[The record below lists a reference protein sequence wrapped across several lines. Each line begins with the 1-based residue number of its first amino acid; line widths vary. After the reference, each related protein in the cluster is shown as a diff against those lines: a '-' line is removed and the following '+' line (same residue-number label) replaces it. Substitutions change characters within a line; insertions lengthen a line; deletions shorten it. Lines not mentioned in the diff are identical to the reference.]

1 MNVLVVVN
9 RIGPLIGL
17 VLGEIEAF
25 GYTPIVLNVKERKL
39 YGATTPVPAWLNADG
54 DLPSAKWFEDM
65 LTEFGIGYVIG
76 IGVWPSLFA
85 AKNLD
90 RRTVVSVLQPGE
102 LDFSQRRNKAK
113 LVAFEQL
120 ADSAAGLVFLNEWE
134 MSKAVSLGSTAPH
147 FLWNLAD
154 SSCSTEMLDESSDVV
169 GVVVDTEENYASV
182 LDIEYAVSK
191 LGEALEAEGKKV
203 RVISSNSFFWY
214 KDFTM
219 GRSFRNVLRLR
230 GREFSSLFFVGG
242 DADSLVVA
250 ASHNG
255 GMGRCYAAERIEMR
269 LLARNQSFLSVCG
282 VDKLVHEYG
291 QPGDAGG
298 SSSMGSQSHGRS
310 LFAIIDQITEKDL
323 PRYWEDYGDFEEFS
337 LFFSVAAVEN
347 RSNGARP
354 QRIRNLYLEMADNW
368 LTLQIGMTTKFLER
382 RSKLVEDW
390 LNSGKRCVLIYGE
403 NSTNPVQNRDVIIQA
418 YRLVDL
424 ASSISRTPSL
434 WFVRDLHWLDSSMFP
449 EGPSADVLA
458 SGIFELTRLDDS
470 FGSFVAPSLESRRMF
485 ETLLES
491 NCEISFV
498 DDELPPG
505 VTQSACALARGPE
518 KGMTFVYSGGIG
530 SAYRMDAYLTAIASI
545 LLDESSS
552 SSSFGRVYFD
562 FVVRPQEQ
570 QELIGQ
576 LEVLGIAESPFIR
589 VLNGD
594 FNGYRP
600 LTEKACGVLLLESD
614 YGKGAFPYKSV
625 SYLERGFTI
634 LCFKDSPVNRLFGPV
649 GVTFATGYDS
659 GEVTA
664 TMARAAAED
673 THVSWQEIWQKHG
686 WAERLKKIQ
695 ALAVTAER
703 ELR

>member
-17 VLGEIEAF
+17 VLGEIEAS

-39 YGATTPVPAWLNADG
+39 YGATIPVPAWLNADG
-54 DLPSAKWFEDM
+54 DLPSAEWFKALLAE
-65 LTEFGIGYVIG
+65 LGIGYAIG

-102 LDFSQRRNKAK
+102 LDFSQRRNKPK
-113 LVAFEQL
+113 LLAFEQL
-120 ADSAAGLVFLNEWE
+120 ADSSAGLVFLNEWE
-134 MSKAVSLGSTAPH
+134 MSKAVSLGSSAPH

-154 SSCSTEMLDESSDVV
+154 TSSSTDMFDESSDVV
-169 GVVVDTEENYASV
+169 GVVVDTDEGIASV
-182 LDIEYAVSK
+182 LNIENAVSS
-191 LGEALEAEGKKV
+191 LGKALEAEGKKV

-230 GREFSSLFFVGG
+230 GREFSSLLFVGG
-242 DADSLVVA
+242 DADSLAVA

-255 GMGRCYAAERIEMR
+255 GVGRCYAAERIEMR
-269 LLARNQSFLSVCG
+269 LLARNQSSLSVYS
-282 VDKLVHEYG
+282 VDKLIHEYG
-291 QPGDAGG
+291 HTRDTEV
-298 SSSMGSQSHGRS
+298 SSSIGSQSHGRS
-310 LFAIIDQITEKDL
+310 LFSIIDQIMENDL
-323 PRYWEDYGDFEEFS
+323 PRYWEDYGDFDEFS

-354 QRIRNLYLEMADNW
+354 QRIRNFYLEMADNW
-368 LTLQIGMTTKFLER
+368 PTLQMGLTSKFLER
-382 RSKLVEDW
+382 RFKLVEDW
-390 LNSGKRCVLIYGE
+390 LKSGKRCVLIYGE
-403 NSTNPVQNRDVIIQA
+403 NSTNPVQNRDVVIQT

-424 ASSISRTPSL
+424 ASSVSQSPSL
-434 WFVRDLHWLDSSMFP
+434 WFVRDLHWLDSNMFP
-449 EGPSADVLA
+449 DGPSAGVLA
-458 SGIFELTRLDDS
+458 SGIFELTRLNNS
-470 FGSFVAPSLESRRMF
+470 FGSFVAPSLESKRMF

-491 NCEISFV
+491 SCEVSFV

-505 VTQSACALARGPE
+505 LTQSACALVRGPQE
-518 KGMTFVYSGGIG
+518 GMTFAYSGGIG
-530 SAYRMDAYLTAIASI
+530 SAYRMDAYLKAVASI
-545 LLDESSS
+545 LLNETSSS
-552 SSSFGRVYFD
+552 SGFGTVYFD

-570 QELIGQ
+570 QALINQ
-576 LEVLGIAESPFIR
+576 LEELGMAESPFIR

-625 SYLERGFTI
+625 SYLEKGFTI
-634 LCFKDSPVNRLFGPV
+634 LCFKDSPVNRLFGPL
-649 GVTFATGYDS
+649 GVTFATGYES
-659 GEVTA
+659 SEVAA
-664 TMARAAAED
+664 TMARVVEDD
-673 THVSWQEIWQKHG
+673 THISWQEIWQKHS

>member
-17 VLGEIEAF
+17 VLGEIEAS

-39 YGATTPVPAWLNADG
+39 YGATIPVPAWLNADG
-54 DLPSAKWFEDM
+54 DLPSAEWFKALLAE
-65 LTEFGIGYVIG
+65 LGIGYVIG

-102 LDFSQRRNKAK
+102 LDFSQRRNKPK
-113 LVAFEQL
+113 LLAFEQL
-120 ADSAAGLVFLNEWE
+120 ADSTAGLVFLNEWE
-134 MSKAVSLGSTAPH
+134 MSKAVSLGSSAPH

-154 SSCSTEMLDESSDVV
+154 TSSCTDMFDESSDVV
-169 GVVVDTEENYASV
+169 GVVVDTDESIASV
-182 LDIEYAVSK
+182 LNIENVVSRLGKAV
-191 LGEALEAEGKKV
+191 EAEGKKV
-203 RVISSNSFFWY
+203 RVISSNSFFWH

-230 GREFSSLFFVGG
+230 GREFYSVFFVGG
-242 DADSLVVA
+242 DADSLAVA
-250 ASHNG
+250 ASYNG
-255 GMGRCYAAERIEMR
+255 GLGRCYAAERIEMR
-269 LLARNQSFLSVCG
+269 LLARHQSSLTVSS
-282 VDKLVHEYG
+282 VDKLIHEYG
-291 QPGDAGG
+291 HTCDADV
-298 SSSMGSQSHGRS
+298 SSSIGNQNHGRS
-310 LFAIIDQITEKDL
+310 LFSIIDQIMEKDL
-323 PRYWEDYGDFEEFS
+323 PRYWEDYGDFDQFS
-337 LFFSVAAVEN
+337 LFFTVAAVEN

-354 QRIRNLYLEMADNW
+354 QRIRNFYLEMADNW
-368 LTLQIGMTTKFLER
+368 MTLQLGLTSKFLER
-382 RSKLVEDW
+382 RFKLVEDW

-403 NSTNPVQNRDVIIQA
+403 NSTNPVQNRDVVIQV

-424 ASSISRTPSL
+424 ASSVSQTPSL
-434 WFVRDLHWLDSSMFP
+434 WFVRDLHWLDSIMFP
-449 EGPSADVLA
+449 DGPSAGVLT
-458 SGIFELTRLDDS
+458 SGIFELTRLNDS
-470 FGSFVAPSLESRRMF
+470 FGSFVAPSLESKMMF

-491 NCEISFV
+491 NCEVSFA

-505 VTQSACALARGPE
+505 LTQSACALVRGPQE
-518 KGMTFVYSGGIG
+518 GMTFAYSGGIG
-530 SAYRMDAYLTAIASI
+530 SAYRMDAYLKAVTSI
-545 LLDESSS
+545 LLNETSSS
-552 SSSFGRVYFD
+552 SGFGTVYFD

-570 QELIGQ
+570 QALIKQ
-576 LEVLGIAESPFIR
+576 LEELGIAESPFIR

-625 SYLERGFTI
+625 SYLEKGFTI
-634 LCFKDSPVNRLFGPV
+634 LCFKDSPVNRLFGPL
-649 GVTFATGYDS
+649 GVTFATGYES
-659 GEVTA
+659 SEVAA
-664 TMARAAAED
+664 TMARVVEDD
-673 THVSWQEIWQKHG
+673 THISWQEIWQKHS